1 MPISSFLEQLRV
13 VRNYS
18 AHTVLAYEADL
29 KEWMEYLLR
38 AFEVSDLLQV
48 RSIMVRSWVVE
59 LMEQGRESTTIA
71 RKIASLRSFYKW
83 QIQQGF
89 IKVNPCM
96 GIPLP
101 KKAKRL
107 PTFISE
113 QSIEEVLQ
121 PRYYEE
127 QVNGFRDLIMMEL
140 FYFTGIRESELIGL
154 KRADIDLFQA
164 QIKVLGKRN
173 KERLIP
179 LTPGFTERLREY
191 LHWSIQENT
200 SSNDPLFLTDTG
212 KKLYPKF
219 VYQKVNYYLSRI
231 ANATQ
236 KSPHILRHSFATHL
250 LNRGADLNA
259 VKALLGHTSLA
270 ATQVYTHNTID
281 KLKSVH
287 KQAHP
292 RG

>member
-83 QIQQGF
+83 QIQQGL

-179 LTPGFTERLREY
+179 LTPAFTERLREY

-219 VYQKVNYYLSRI
+219 VYQKVNYYLSRV